1 MLLTEHSLTVE
12 DDLILKLLFFSDT
25 KPMVSKVSSSFL
37 LISNEKYIANINI
50 HEAVHFIQK

>member
-1 MLLTEHSLTVE
+1 MLLTEHSLMVK

-25 KPMVSKVSSSFL
+25 EPMVSKVSSSFL
-37 LISNEKYIANINI
+37 LISNEKYIANKNI